1 MSLEL
6 CFQKESNEYLFP
18 SMLPINSIDLAQQ
31 KWKESA
37 ESKLNGMKYLGRR
50 IRIED
55 KRLMF
60 HPSFLPQLICHLL
73 IGFVVDDEPYIW
85 NEGLIFKHS
94 KEYFIGLFM
103 HGMMESNLQENE
115 SNESIQSISNSRKHG
130 ESNRLKMMDILIKG
144 PNIIECQILM
154 NTCLKS
160 IEYINIH
167 FYGNLK
173 WNQEILF
180 SSTIQKYYSIVD
192 KRNIFSIP
200 LNENENNGNN
210 QLQDMI
216 KGEITEEKLLDLNN
230 SGDKIDNIKKHLID
244 IAFHEGYFEIIK
256 KIIEQEKQNQDKNN
270 TNEINEEIMFGI
282 YLSCQNGHSNILEYV
297 IGSGIQIDF
306 RKTFWNKNCLEIGS
320 EEQNTEIVNIICQF
334 QQDPLKIKTEYQRKY
349 GFPSNLSFNFNLS
362 SNLILISFSPK

>member
-1 MSLEL
+1 
-6 CFQKESNEYLFP
+6 
-18 SMLPINSIDLAQQ
+18 
-31 KWKESA
+31 
-37 ESKLNGMKYLGRR
+37 
-50 IRIED
+50 
-55 KRLMF
+55 
-60 HPSFLPQLICHLL
+60 
-73 IGFVVDDEPYIW
+73 
-85 NEGLIFKHS
+85 
-94 KEYFIGLFM
+94 
-103 HGMMESNLQENE
+103 
-115 SNESIQSISNSRKHG
+115 
-130 ESNRLKMMDILIKG
+130 
-144 PNIIECQILM
+144 M